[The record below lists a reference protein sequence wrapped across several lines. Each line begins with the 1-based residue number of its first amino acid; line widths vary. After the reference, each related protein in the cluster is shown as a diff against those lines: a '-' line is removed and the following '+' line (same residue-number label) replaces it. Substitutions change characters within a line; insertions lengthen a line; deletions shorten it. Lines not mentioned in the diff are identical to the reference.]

1 MVVEATES
9 ARCRGIEVIVK
20 KMTHNNTAE
29 GKERARKNLLH
40 EATVVKALG
49 DHERLSL
56 VFGVVTKNEPLCL
69 VTLFHGVRDESITL
83 HQAANA
89 TMLTPSDSA
98 EIFLQILCDALRY
111 VHLRGYLHNDIK
123 ANNVVLERKP
133 AASKKYNPILIDFGK
148 STKAAASSV
157 TASVKRMTPEQTK
170 TYLAPEIMKYRLYS
184 AASDIYSLGRM
195 LKAVSR
201 MVGFYPKVRALV
213 KEETTET
220 PSLRPCI
227 DDFLKTLSIG
237 S

>member
-1 MVVEATES
+1 
-9 ARCRGIEVIVK
+9 
-20 KMTHNNTAE
+20 MTHNNTAE

-56 VFGVVTKNEPLCL
+56 IFGVVTKNEPLCL
-69 VTLFHGVRDESITL
+69 VSLFHGVRDESITL

-89 TMLTPSDSA
+89 SMLTPSDSA
-98 EIFLQILCDALRY
+98 EIFLPEILCDALRH

-157 TASVKRMTPEQTK
+157 TASVKRMAPEQTK
-170 TYLAPEIMKYRLYS
+170 TYLAPEVIIIIFFFVVRPYVTTDYNIILPINRTS
-184 AASDIYSLGRM
+184 VPSDISLNSKFG
-195 LKAVSR
+195 
-201 MVGFYPKVRALV
+201 G
-213 KEETTET
+213 T
-220 PSLRPCI
+220 
-227 DDFLKTLSIG
+227 
-237 S
+237 

>member
-56 VFGVVTKNEPLCL
+56 IFGVVTKNEPLCL

-89 TMLTPSDSA
+89 SMLTPSDSA

-111 VHLRGYLHNDIK
+111 VHLRGK
-123 ANNVVLERKP
+123 GQQCR
-133 AASKKYNPILIDFGK
+133 FGK
-148 STKAAASSV
+148 KTSSLKEIQPYSNRFWKKAQ
-157 TASVKRMTPEQTK
+157 RQQQ
-170 TYLAPEIMKYRLYS
+170 
-184 AASDIYSLGRM
+184 
-195 LKAVSR
+195 
-201 MVGFYPKVRALV
+201 VR
-213 KEETTET
+213 
-220 PSLRPCI
+220 
-227 DDFLKTLSIG
+227 
-237 S
+237 